1 MVQRVIRRIRHTTTL
16 LSMLVKLL
24 SNLGAPVLRG
34 LEYLGGVA
42 LIITQSLRWLWRSF
56 RPFGPRV
63 RFGRPA
69 FYAQMVRLGVRA
81 IGVVTL
87 VSACIGFILALQMAP
102 PLEEFGQVQTVPNI
116 IAVAI
121 FRELGPLIAAV
132 VMTGFAGAAI
142 AAELG
147 TMVVNEEIEA
157 LEAHALNPVR
167 FLVVPRILAT
177 TISLVIVCVIG
188 EVVAIGAGWMVGVLI
203 LDIPSLVYFNNTID
217 QLSVSDVLTGLWK
230 AAVFG
235 LIISSIACHNGLSV
249 TGGASGVGLAT
260 TRTVVHSVTL
270 IIFSDLIFTGM
281 FYALGWH

>member
-1 MVQRVIRRIRHTTTL
+1 MLT
-16 LSMLVKLL
+16 SMLNK
-24 SNLGAPVLRG
+24 LGAPVVKG
-34 LEYLGGVA
+34 LDYLGG
-42 LIITQSLRWLWRSF
+42 ITMVVVESGKWLWRSF

-81 IGVVTL
+81 IGVVAL
-87 VSACIGFILALQMAP
+87 VSGCIGLILALQMAP
-102 PLEEFGQVQTVPNI
+102 PLRDFGQVETVPNI

-157 LEAHALNPVR
+157 LEAHALNPIR
-167 FLVVPRILAT
+167 FLVVPRVLAT
-177 TISLVIVCVIG
+177 TISLVVVCVIG
-188 EVVAIGAGWMVGVLI
+188 EITAIGSGWAISVLV
-203 LDIPSLVYFNNTID
+203 LDIPSAVYYQNTID
-217 QLSVSDVLTGLWK
+217 QLGLSDVLTGLWK
-230 AAVFG
+230 AGVFG
-235 LIISSIACHNGLSV
+235 LIISSIACYNGLSV

-270 IIFSDLIFTGM
+270 IIFSDLLFTAA